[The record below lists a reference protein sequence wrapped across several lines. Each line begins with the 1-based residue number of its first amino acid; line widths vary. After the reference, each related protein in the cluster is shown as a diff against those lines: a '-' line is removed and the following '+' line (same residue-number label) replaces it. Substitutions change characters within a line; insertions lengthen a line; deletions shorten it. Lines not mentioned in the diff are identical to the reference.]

1 VTTAILI
8 AFLVQAAAAS
18 DARSAAGH
26 PERERT
32 SRPAAA
38 RPASTK
44 TLDALALQVML
55 DRAGFSPGVIDGQ
68 PGGNTQKAL
77 ARYSQH
83 YPEGAA
89 SSFSG
94 VTTYVVTGEDVS
106 GPFTDAIPPDLVQQ
120 AALPALGYTSVV
132 EALAE
137 RFHTT
142 PGLLRQLNPAIP
154 FAAGDRI
161 QVPDVEP
168 FVLPVGT
175 SAWPPQGAPSDRPDV
190 VVTVS
195 KGQSALTAE
204 DASGR
209 VLLFA
214 PVSTG
219 SENDPLPLGEWQVKR
234 VHFNPP
240 FFYNP
245 ELFWDA
251 DPAHAKSK
259 IAPGPNNPVGV
270 VWIDLNKDHYGIHGT
285 PEPASV
291 GRTESHG
298 CVRMTNWDA
307 ARLAGLVKPGTRVV
321 FTE

>member
-1 VTTAILI
+1 MTTAILI
-8 AFLVQAAAAS
+8 AFLVQAAAAA
-18 DARSAAGH
+18 DAGPATTHRDHS
-26 PERERT
+26 P
-32 SRPAAA
+32 RPA
-38 RPASTK
+38 PALRSSTK

-55 DRAGFSPGVIDGQ
+55 DRAGFSPGIVDGQ
-68 PGGNTQKAL
+68 PGGNTKKAL
-77 ARYSQH
+77 ARYSENH
-83 YPEGAA
+83 RAAEA
-89 SSFSG
+89 SSPSG
-94 VTTYVVTGEDVS
+94 VTTYIVTDQDAA
-106 GPFTDAIPPDLVQQ
+106 GPFTGMIPPDLVQQ
-120 AALPALGYTSVV
+120 AALPALGYTSVI

-142 PGLLRQLNPAIP
+142 PALLRRLNPSIP
-154 FAAGDRI
+154 FAAGDQI

-175 SAWPPQGAPSDRPDV
+175 SAWPPQGSTSDRPDI

-195 KGQSALTAE
+195 KGESALTAR

-209 VLLFA
+209 VLFFA

-219 SENDPLPLGEWQVKR
+219 SENDPLPIGEWQVKR

-270 VWIDLNKDHYGIHGT
+270 VWIDLNKEHYGIHGT
-285 PEPASV
+285 PEPSSV

-307 ARLAGLVKPGTRVV
+307 VRLAGLVKPGTRVV